1 MIDLLLVN
9 PGDISPYPAMG
20 LAELAAY
27 VRRAGYSVAIVDF
40 SASDTMDMIPKAKA
54 RVIGLSVPCG
64 LVRVSFE
71 LVKYIKKETNATVI
85 FGGYYPTFCTK
96 ECLQNKGVDFAILG
110 EGEIPLL
117 GLLNNLIRQEGSL
130 QQVPGIAYMAEGQ
143 AVSNPRAYISDL
155 DSLPLPA
162 LDLLPLENYPR
173 KAGKEF
179 TGTLSTGRGCP
190 FGCKF
195 CSQSAF
201 WERKV
206 RFRSPQKV
214 LEIVDMMVKK
224 YSFNYIRILDDIFP
238 LRPKEALQIATGLK
252 ERSLKWECQARIDSV
267 SESLLRE
274 FAKTNLDRV
283 FFGIESG
290 SPKIQRATGKELKPE
305 AIKRIIVVAREAGIR
320 IKVSFQ
326 IGTPGETKED
336 VDLSIKL
343 AQELDV
349 DEIALFV
356 STPFPGIPLYQVAV
370 ENKLLENINP
380 DDCDPS
386 VASIGTGFMSREEVE
401 QEAQRFLDSVEKA
414 TWGHHSKKGRVLR
427 KLE

>member
-27 VRRAGYSVAIVDF
+27 VRQAGYSVAIVDF
-40 SASDTMDMIPKAKA
+40 SASDTMDMIPKAEA

-290 SPKIQRATGKELKPE
+290 SPKIQRATGKELKPD
-305 AIKRIIVVAREAGIR
+305 AIKRIIAVARETGIR

-356 STPFPGIPLYQVAV
+356 STSFPGIPLYQVAV

-414 TWGHHSKKGRVLR
+414 TWGHHSKKGRALR

>member
-1 MIDLLLVN
+1 M
-9 PGDISPYPAMG
+9 
-20 LAELAAY
+20 
-27 VRRAGYSVAIVDF
+27 
-40 SASDTMDMIPKAKA
+40 
-54 RVIGLSVPCG
+54 
-64 LVRVSFE
+64 
-71 LVKYIKKETNATVI
+71 
-85 FGGYYPTFCTK
+85 
-96 ECLQNKGVDFAILG
+96 
-110 EGEIPLL
+110 
-117 GLLNNLIRQEGSL
+117 
-130 QQVPGIAYMAEGQ
+130 
-143 AVSNPRAYISDL
+143 
-155 DSLPLPA
+155 
-162 LDLLPLENYPR
+162 
-173 KAGKEF
+173 
-179 TGTLSTGRGCP
+179 
-190 FGCKF
+190 
-195 CSQSAF
+195 
-201 WERKV
+201 

-252 ERSLKWECQARIDSV
+252 ERGLKWECQARIDSV
-267 SESLLRE
+267 SESLLRD

-305 AIKRIIVVAREAGIR
+305 AVKRIIAVAREAGIR

-326 IGTPGETKED
+326 IGTPGETRED

-356 STPFPGIPLYQVAV
+356 STPFPGIPLYQIAV
-370 ENKLLENINP
+370 ENGLLENINP

-386 VASIGTGFMSREEVE
+386 VTSMGTGFMSREEVE